1 MADSRLVSSS
11 LLLHFWFIAA
21 SSLWSFSLMILS
33 KNFLALAF
41 RFFRIELLLFLSSSF
56 YTNFI
61 SFFIKKNIPNLSN
74 FGQMQRY
81 KIGIKLSQIIAS
93 FIYLLKVNTY
103 KIICLPC
110 FLPRTDYIVGNFS
123 FRLDNL
129 RKWMGKELVL
139 IFIRKLRCNMD
150 ILSFKTDGCLRK
162 INKNINTLSFV
173 LGIIYRMI

>member
-1 MADSRLVSSS
+1 MIFFLDD
-11 LLLHFWFIAA
+11 FIEKFFGVGI
-21 SSLWSFSLMILS
+21 SILS
-33 KNFLALAF
+33 NWTSPLSLIILLYEFHFL
-41 RFFRIELLLFLSSSF
+41 F
-56 YTNFI
+56 Y
-61 SFFIKKNIPNLSN
+61 KKNIPNLSN

-81 KIGIKLSQIIAS
+81 KIGVKLSQIIAS

>member
-1 MADSRLVSSS
+1 MIFFLDD
-11 LLLHFWFIAA
+11 FIEKFFGFGI
-21 SSLWSFSLMILS
+21 SILS
-33 KNFLALAF
+33 KWTSPLSLIILLYEFHFL
-41 RFFRIELLLFLSSSF
+41 F
-56 YTNFI
+56 YKKKY
-61 SFFIKKNIPNLSN
+61 SKSIKFWPNATIQNRCQVESN
-74 FGQMQRY
+74 YCQ
-81 KIGIKLSQIIAS
+81 L
-93 FIYLLKVNTY
+93 YLLKVNTY

-129 RKWMGKELVL
+129 RKWMGKELIL